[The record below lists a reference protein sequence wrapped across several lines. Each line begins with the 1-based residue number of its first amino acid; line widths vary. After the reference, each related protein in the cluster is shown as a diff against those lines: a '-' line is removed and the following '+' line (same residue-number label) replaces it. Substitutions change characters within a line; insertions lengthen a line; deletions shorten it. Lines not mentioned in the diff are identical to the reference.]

1 MVLRTFL
8 LTLAPVALATVA
20 PAQPVKRLPLDA
32 RATYTIAVAPHA
44 PTTLVFPEAPTGI
57 EGAQVSVEAGDGA
70 AVLLA
75 YREGSTHLT
84 LRATRAEA
92 AAALNLLL
100 GGEVYA
106 LDLVGRAEP
115 DRVVRFYRPEKQR
128 TGREILSTLAALAK
142 EQSGAAAARPG
153 WTRHL
158 ERAAPTTRVSH
169 AGFAATIEEVFRFEP
184 EGALVFR
191 VTLRSAG
198 AAVRYDPDRIA
209 VRCGAA
215 IYPAGWCDGSGAI
228 PAGGASE
235 VWLAV
240 IAPGAPELS
249 WSVLIPPT
257 S

>member
-1 MVLRTFL
+1 M
-8 LTLAPVALATVA
+8 A
-20 PAQPVKRLPLDA
+20 
-32 RATYTIAVAPHA
+32 
-44 PTTLVFPEAPTGI
+44 
-57 EGAQVSVEAGDGA
+57 S
-70 AVLLA
+70 
-75 YREGSTHLT
+75 
-84 LRATRAEA
+84 
-92 AAALNLLL
+92 AALNLLL

-115 DRVVRFYRPEKQR
+115 DRVVRFYRPEAQR
-128 TGREILSTLAALAK
+128 TAGETLSALVALAK
-142 EQSGAAAARPG
+142 EQAGAAAARPG
-153 WTRHL
+153 WTRHV
-158 ERAAPTTRVSH
+158 ERSTPSTRVRH
-169 AGFAATIEEVFRFEP
+169 AGFAATIEEAFRFEP

-191 VTLRSAG
+191 ITLRSAG
-198 AAVRYDPDRIA
+198 AAVRYDPDRVA

-257 S
+257 T